1 LVAPLVSTIQS
12 HNDAINSIDFYCKNE
27 KYYVII
33 ASADCSVSL
42 NDINGNQIGLFGQTD
57 HWKLDPFANAVT
69 TTTTRKMSNSV
80 ISQSIDKEN
89 KIEDLKSNDTNSN
102 EGGFITELNN
112 DSTENLNQDTL
123 NDFVF
128 KREYTGLAPHLTFQF
143 EYK

>member
-1 LVAPLVSTIQS
+1 MVSTIQS
-12 HNDAINSIDFYCKNE
+12 HNDAINSIDFYCKND

-69 TTTTRKMSNSV
+69 TTTTTRKMSNSV

-89 KIEDLKSNDTNSN
+89 KIEDLKSNDNSI